1 MADQEGG
8 RWDVGIKDNAVY
20 LARVSDSDERL
31 LQDQLA
37 PEEARHLA
45 ELLNKYAGKVDDSA
59 RGTADAED
67 SKEDD
72 EDSKEDDDG
81 EDSKEDDDGED
92 DEDDGDDDRRDSS
105 D

>member
-1 MADQEGG
+1 MAELEGG

-31 LQDQLA
+31 LQEQLA

-45 ELLNKYAGKVDDSA
+45 ELLNKYAGRVDESA
-59 RGTADAED
+59 AADD
-67 SKEDD
+67 GGD
-72 EDSKEDDDG
+72 EDDDS
-81 EDSKEDDDGED
+81 EDEADDGGDEDDD
-92 DEDDGDDDRRDSS
+92 DRDPS

>member
-1 MADQEGG
+1 MAEQEGG

-45 ELLNKYAGKVDDSA
+45 ELLNKYAGKVDEAAADNGDAAAADS
-59 RGTADAED
+59 DDDD
-67 SKEDD
+67 SD
-72 EDSKEDDDG
+72 EDNSDDDG
-81 EDSKEDDDGED
+81 EDNDG
-92 DEDDGDDDRRDSS
+92 RDSS